1 MRTLAGW
8 AVALASGDQAEMD
21 GGSVACEGEVPLLA
35 CVAAPSANRPHAS
48 AVRPGQ
54 ATKQFPGC
62 MLDAVIMDGTCV
74 SAARPEMTDGVHR
87 ARENVPASVERGTL
101 GPGGLFRHSDYVGMS
116 RLSGK
121 SVAGIGLSRHSDID
135 QPAEWKLGL

>member
-1 MRTLAGW
+1 MVKPWLAIIGVGEDGPAGLTTASRDALTRADIIFGARRHLDLLGVQGREW
-8 AVALASGDQAEMD
+8 PLPFSTAPLLAHRGQNVVALASGDQAEMD

-62 MLDAVIMDGTCV
+62 MLDAASWM
-74 SAARPEMTDGVHR
+74 VH
-87 ARENVPASVERGTL
+87 A
-101 GPGGLFRHSDYVGMS
+101 
-116 RLSGK
+116 
-121 SVAGIGLSRHSDID
+121 
-135 QPAEWKLGL
+135 